1 VIVRLAGGRIVDPV
15 QSHEEIEGDLWFV
28 DGRVAASPDGAVPDA
43 TYDIEG
49 CVVMAG
55 AIDIHSHIA
64 GGKVNLGRL
73 LSAADHREH
82 AHASPGPGF
91 RAGSGLA
98 TPSTYTTGQ
107 RYAAM
112 GYTTAFEPAM
122 VASNARAAHVEL
134 ADVPIIDKGAYVML
148 GNDEFLLLRLAAG
161 AGQEEINDYVAWMI
175 RATAAHAVKVVNPGG
190 ISAFKFN
197 ARGLDIDEPG
207 PRHGVTPRR
216 ILRTLAR
223 AVAELGVPHPL
234 HVHCN
239 NLGIPGNIETTLA
252 TIDAAE
258 GFPIHLTH
266 VQFHSYGTEGKRG
279 FSSAAARIAAAVNA
293 NPNVSIDVG
302 QVVFGATMTE
312 SGDTQAQFRT
322 RRFAH
327 PDKWISMDIEC
338 DGGCGLVPFRYR
350 DKNFVNA
357 LQWAIGLE
365 LFLLVDDP
373 WRIFLTTD
381 HPNGGPFASYPQLV
395 RLLMDRGYREECL
408 AQIHPAARKA
418 TVLGGIAR
426 EYTLREIAIM
436 TRAAP
441 GRILGLADRGH
452 LSPGAVA
459 DAVVYR
465 PQSDVEAMFQEPSY
479 VFKGGVEVAREGRL
493 VASPPGVTHLARPEY
508 DRRIESRV
516 RRFFDDHMTIGF
528 GNFPLSEDELGE
540 AGARIEAHPCGGNAG
555 GGGGRP

>member
-1 VIVRLAGGRIVDPV
+1 MIVRLAGGRLVDPV
-15 QSHEEIEGDLWFV
+15 QSGEEIVGDLWFK
-28 DGRVAASPDGAVPDA
+28 DGRVAAAPDGAADA
-43 TYDIEG
+43 TYDVAG
-49 CVVMAG
+49 CLVMAG

-73 LSAADHREH
+73 LSATDHREH
-82 AHASPGPGF
+82 AHAAPGPGF

-98 TPSTYTTGQ
+98 TPTTFTTGQ
-107 RYAAM
+107 RYAVM
-112 GYTTAFEPAM
+112 GYTAAFEPAM
-122 VASNARAAHVEL
+122 VASNARAAHVEM

-148 GNDEFLLLRLAAG
+148 GNDEFLLQRLAAG
-161 AGQEEINDYVAWMI
+161 AGQAELNDYVAWMI

-197 ARGLDIDEPG
+197 QRGLGIDEPA

-216 ILRTLAR
+216 ILQALTR
-223 AVAELGVPHPL
+223 AVHELGVPHPL

-239 NLGIPGNIETTLA
+239 DLGVPGNIETTLA
-252 TIDAAE
+252 TIEAAE
-258 GFPIHLTH
+258 GYPIHLTH
-266 VQFHSYGTEGKRG
+266 VQFHSYGTEGRRG

-312 SGDTQAQFRT
+312 SGDTQAQFRN
-322 RRFAH
+322 RGFAY
-327 PDKWISMDIEC
+327 PEKWICMDIEC
-338 DGGCGLVPFRYR
+338 DGGCGVVPFRYR

-365 LFLLVDDP
+365 LFLLVEDP

-408 AQIHPAARKA
+408 ARLHPAARKA
-418 TVLGGIAR
+418 TLLGGIER

-441 GRILGLADRGH
+441 ARILGLADRGH
-452 LSPGAVA
+452 LAPGALA

-465 PQSDVEAMFQEPSY
+465 PQADVEAMFREPLH
-479 VFKGGVEVAREGRL
+479 VFKAGVEVVRGGCLLASPAGATQLVRPDYDRL
-493 VASPPGVTHLARPEY
+493 VERS
-508 DRRIESRV
+508 V
-516 RRFFDDHMTIGF
+516 RRFFDDHMTVGF
-528 GNFPLSEDELGE
+528 ERFPLSEDELGE
-540 AGARIEAHPCGGNAG
+540 AGVRVEERPCAAE
-555 GGGGRP
+555 GRA